1 MILNICFI
9 ILFLLGFIVL
19 SIKGYKNRNYWYQLV
34 ALNSLIAFTNS
45 LKEILPSTFDN
56 IINLIRITVGLFVII
71 IFFYSNFQNKKT
83 SNG

>member
-34 ALNSLIAFTNS
+34 ALNSFIAFTNS